1 MIIRLTLLNSAEKK
15 IAFGFAGYEIY
26 CIQLQTENTNYSYY
40 EFSKYCTE
48 VDVRIRKNSDS
59 EFYFFMIKVLL
70 AIFRDKESSN
80 QLAFNGASIE
90 PETTPD

>member
-1 MIIRLTLLNSAEKK
+1 MD
-15 IAFGFAGYEIY
+15 IA
-26 CIQLQTENTNYSYY
+26 
-40 EFSKYCTE
+40 KH
-48 VDVRIRKNSDS
+48 R
-59 EFYFFMIKVLL
+59 YFMMQVLL